1 MKFADC
7 KTKKE
12 RVAFIREAM
21 GNDARQA
28 VRGMMRIYANQTA
41 DEQAVED
48 TKYHNG
54 IGFAGCDATLLS
66 SFAKQVER
74 GRTLS
79 PKQMAYVFKKM
90 PKYAAQLEREAAA
103 READTKVVDRV
114 IAEAKKAET
123 EADYDNAI
131 AVEEAMHKMVADA
144 ERESEARGAWSSMR

>member
-1 MKFADC
+1 MKFSDC

-12 RVAFIREAM
+12 RIAFIREAM
-21 GNDARQA
+21 GSDARQA
-28 VRGMMRIYANQTA
+28 VRGMMRVYANQTA

-79 PKQMAYVFKKM
+79 SKQMSYVFKKM
-90 PKYAAQLEREAAA
+90 PKYAAQLERAVATKEAP
-103 READTKVVDRV
+103 KV
-114 IAEAKKAET
+114 AET
-123 EADYDNAI
+123 EADYDNAV